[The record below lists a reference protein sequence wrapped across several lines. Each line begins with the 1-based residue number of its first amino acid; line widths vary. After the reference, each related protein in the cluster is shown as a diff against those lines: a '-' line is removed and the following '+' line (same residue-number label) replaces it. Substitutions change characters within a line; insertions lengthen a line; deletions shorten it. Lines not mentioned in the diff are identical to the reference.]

1 MVFIVLFIKKK
12 NVAIEIAE
20 CGSYIN
26 VSNGFKTNEPETGT
40 GTTTKKNDDNP
51 RSK

>member
-12 NVAIEIAE
+12 NAANEIAE
-20 CGSYIN
+20 CGSDIN
-26 VSNGFKTNEPETGT
+26 DSSGFKTNEPET